1 MRGFVPFLFRITCA
15 FCESSPTTLPSAPG
29 PAKDKRMK
37 AQHSNIRK
45 FSHSGVYAKKKA
57 HCRYRYH
64 SKLKRLRSAASCWYH
79 LHLIRFHQQTVVNEI
94 LFHAHLTNLMQ
105 QSHIDVFIPTALFR
119 ANNKSFRQPIFRL
132 LQFDCLY
139 LCIYLASVVKSNY
152 NVSLGVSVQWFQSF
166 CFYFW
171 VTPGVPLK
179 NVIH

>member
-1 MRGFVPFLFRITCA
+1 MNRRQPLFLQLLVLQKT
-15 FCESSPTTLPSAPG
+15 
-29 PAKDKRMK
+29 KRQKWLK

-105 QSHIDVFIPTALFR
+105 QSNIDVFTTLLR
-119 ANNKSFRQPIFRL
+119 ANNQSFRQPIFRL

-139 LCIYLASVVKSNY
+139 LCIYLASVVNSNC
-152 NVSLGVSVQWFQSF
+152 NVSLGVSVQ
-166 CFYFW
+166 
-171 VTPGVPLK
+171 
-179 NVIH
+179 